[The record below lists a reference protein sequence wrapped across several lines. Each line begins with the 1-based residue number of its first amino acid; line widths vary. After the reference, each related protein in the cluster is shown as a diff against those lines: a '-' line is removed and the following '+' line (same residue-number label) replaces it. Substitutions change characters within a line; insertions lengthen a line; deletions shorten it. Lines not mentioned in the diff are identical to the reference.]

1 MIQLAKMDGLKVI
14 GSGGTEDKVKFIKE
28 VGADVAFDY
37 KTENV
42 AQVLAKEGPIDML
55 VLFFST
61 FFKITS

>member
-1 MIQLAKMDGLKVI
+1 MDGLKVI